1 MFRGMNLV
9 GTAEI
14 ADLLG
19 VSRQR
24 VHQLVARPDFP
35 APVAVLTSGMIW
47 EREAVEE
54 WARATGRLPSEDEPE
69 E

>member
-1 MFRGMNLV
+1 MDLV

-24 VHQLVARPDFP
+24 VHQLSGEPGFP
-35 APVAVLTSGMIW
+35 EPVASLSAGMIW
-47 EREAVEE
+47 QKSDVVR
-54 WARATGRLPSEDEPE
+54 WAREHKRFLRDELD
-69 E
+69 